1 MPRRILVASHRGYK
15 AKEIDNTLAGFR
27 RAINEKVDFV
37 EFDVLLTRDSEVVVF
52 HDHRVNPLLN
62 GRGPLKQFTLAEL
75 REMRYKDGQVILTL
89 EELLQE
95 LKGKIRPLLEIKAAG
110 VEQQV
115 IDLLKQYDLGEE
127 VIVQS
132 FNAQSL
138 RYCYKLWPEI
148 PYALNIGHILNLG
161 LFGEK
166 LKINVIAAKR
176 KYQQLLTDVPATY
189 IHPDGPLVSDSF
201 IQYARAMGKR
211 VILGAKRV
219 WAYVPKLEQWGVEI
233 VNCDDPV
240 YVRQII
246 KAHWGNTIQC
256 EPPS

>member
-1 MPRRILVASHRGYK
+1 
-15 AKEIDNTLAGFR
+15 
-27 RAINEKVDFV
+27 
-37 EFDVLLTRDSEVVVF
+37 
-52 HDHRVNPLLN
+52 
-62 GRGPLKQFTLAEL
+62 
-75 REMRYKDGQVILTL
+75 MRYDDGQVILTL

-95 LKGKIRPLLEIKAAG
+95 LKGKIRPMLEIKAAG

-132 FNAQSL
+132 FYAQSL
-138 RYCYKLWPEI
+138 RLCYKLWPEI
-148 PYALNIGHILNLG
+148 PYALNIGSVPNLG
-161 LFGEK
+161 RLGEK
-166 LKINVIAAKR
+166 LKMNAIWAKR
-176 KYQQLLTDVPATY
+176 KYRQLLADVPVTY
-189 IHPDGPLVSDSF
+189 VHPDGPLVSDAF

-240 YVRQII
+240 HIRQII
-246 KAHWGNTIQC
+246 KAHWGNIIQC
-256 EPPS
+256 EQTS